1 MKVIDELW
9 YGNLK
14 MCEREVP
21 QKSPLRK
28 SMNQVSKAEEKLTET
43 LNEEQL
49 KMLET
54 LMDKHLTLTADLEC
68 DAFTTGVR
76 FGARMMMEILDAES
90 ESFDVKGIC

>member
-1 MKVIDELW
+1 MKVIEELW

-21 QKSPLRK
+21 KDSPLRK
-28 SMNQVSKAEEKLTET
+28 SMNQASKAEEKLAET
-43 LNEEQL
+43 LNEEQR

-54 LMDKHLTLTADLEC
+54 LMDDHMTLTADLER

-76 FGARMMMEILDAES
+76 FGARMMMEIHGADDGQNL
-90 ESFDVKGIC
+90 

>member
-1 MKVIDELW
+1 MKVIEELW

-21 QKSPLRK
+21 KDSPLRK
-28 SMNQVSKAEEKLTET
+28 SMNQASKAEEKLTET

-54 LMDKHLTLTADLEC
+54 LLDKHLTLTADLEC
-68 DAFTTGVR
+68 DAFTTAIASCSVS
-76 FGARMMMEILDAES
+76 GASGCNSSPGKVPRVS
-90 ESFDVKGIC
+90 SN